1 MIYMSTEI
9 ITAVLF
15 IIPTAIA
22 VYLFFQVNTL
32 KKRLDTLTQGIEDEN
47 LAAIVKK
54 YVKTLET
61 ANSDIN
67 AMNEEFEQ
75 IRKDTETFFR
85 KVGLVRYQAF
95 KDTGGD
101 QSFSLVL
108 LNEIN
113 DGILI
118 TSLFGR
124 DFTKMYAKKI
134 ESGSSSHTLTDEEQQ
149 ALDQAISS

>member
-1 MIYMSTEI
+1 MNTEI

-22 VYLFFQVNTL
+22 VFLFFRVNIL
-32 KKRLDTLTQGIEDEN
+32 KKRVDTLSQGVKDED
-47 LAAIVKK
+47 LISIVKR
-54 YVKTLET
+54 YVKTLE
-61 ANSDIN
+61 AADSDVK
-67 AMNEEFEQ
+67 AMNKEFEQ
-75 IRKDTETFFR
+75 IRRDTETFFR

-101 QSFSLVL
+101 QSFSLAL
-108 LNEIN
+108 LNEVN

-124 DFTKMYAKKI
+124 DFSKIYAKRVEAGTSQHK
-134 ESGSSSHTLTDEEQQ
+134 LTDEEQQ
-149 ALDQAISS
+149 ALNHAISS